1 MPPFERKPEIFPPG
15 QDFPIRRK
23 REPVFNWRNVPL
35 FIAFWVFVYG
45 ISQLYG
51 YLFRAL
57 DYPVHYIV
65 QALFG

>member
-45 ISQLYG
+45 LSVLYG
-51 YLFRAL
+51 YLFRWFE
-57 DYPVHYIV
+57 PIMGRII
-65 QALFG
+65 QAISG